1 MLTTAHCKAL
11 WKDDI
16 HRSLVMTDN
25 GTSGSTSFTC
35 CTMRATRESSAPAL
49 VPRNPCATVRGL
61 APKSDKNIVSCYT
74 RTQNTSTILIQF
86 SNFMYRYTIISFLT
100 IESVLTWKCS
110 LRGNVSF
117 PFDVFGFVCFSDLC
131 GDHAQLGGQQL
142 TERHNGHYI
151 KRHNETRQSFEMD
164 KK

>member
-1 MLTTAHCKAL
+1 
-11 WKDDI
+11 
-16 HRSLVMTDN
+16 MTDN

-35 CTMRATRESSAPAL
+35 CTIRATRESSAPVL
-49 VPRNPCATVRGL
+49 VPRKPCATVRGL
-61 APKSDKNIVSCYT
+61 APKSEKKIYIYIVSCYT
-74 RTQNTSTILIQF
+74 RRQNTSTILIQW
-86 SNFMYRYTIISFLT
+86 SNFMYRHIIISFLT

-131 GDHAQLGGQQL
+131 GDHAQLCGQQL
-142 TERHNGHYI
+142 TEGHNGHYI
-151 KRHNETRQSFEMD
+151 KRHTETSQSFEMD